1 MNSRIKELRKALNLT
16 QEEFGA
22 KVGVS
27 GSAIASMEN
36 GRRGITEQ
44 TIKLICKDLSVE
56 YAWLKYGKGQMF
68 CEKEDNL
75 ISLIDDLL
83 AGENETAKAVFKAFA
98 ELDDKEWQTIH
109 KLITS
114 INQSIKKEP

>member
-1 MNSRIKELRKALNLT
+1 MNERVKELRKTLKLN

-22 KVGVS
+22 KLGLSGGGVS
-27 GSAIASMEN
+27 KLEN
-36 GRRGITEQ
+36 GTRNITER
-44 TIKLICKDLSVE
+44 TIKSICREFNVE
-56 YAWLKYGKGQMF
+56 YSWLKYGDGEIFRK
-68 CEKEDNL
+68 DNNL
-75 ISLIDDLL
+75 SAVIDNLL